1 MFSFVLVIGCEI
13 CRVDYGWMMVLGLLL
28 LFSLVFSGEESWS
41 LLGGR
46 RRAVLAK
53 LCTLGDA
60 PMRIVNLSSKKH
72 RCAEQQV
79 RPFSP
84 ESDT

>member
-41 LLGGR
+41 LLGG
-46 RRAVLAK
+46 
-53 LCTLGDA
+53 
-60 PMRIVNLSSKKH
+60 
-72 RCAEQQV
+72 
-79 RPFSP
+79 
-84 ESDT
+84 